1 MNTEDNNIKPNRKN
15 NRVSFRKGLGRLII
29 IILLLFSIVPSAI
42 LSIII
47 GIDGYIGMNKVK
59 KNSITTLTSLRTII
73 LNDFFRT
80 IQNDILVESLKAD
93 NIILF
98 SELQHKLASNNSDL
112 HEITDSEK
120 WKSLSKDQKKTHE
133 SFIEHNGYSDLL
145 FLDLKGNV
153 LYNVKEDDVLGTNL
167 LKGKYAQ
174 IDFSNSFNRAVE
186 SHKPIIT
193 DLVEYGPDREL
204 VNFILNGVFKNEKL
218 IGVIAIPLPLSKLNE
233 IIKDPSGMGKTG
245 IVYFIGKDNLM
256 RSSPRFEDNS
266 VVLNKKIASSSTENW
281 INEKENSNDPYQNFK
296 GDIVIGHYSNL
307 ETLKDLELDW
317 ALITEINA
325 SEADPVSGMMTLHII
340 LLTLAMIIIVIII
353 ALIIT
358 QKMVSPILKLTNWA
372 KRVSKGDLS
381 YENIKISNNEMGEMN
396 NSFREVINT
405 FRAISEVSEA
415 IAVGDYS
422 KSVPIRSDKD
432 QLGKS
437 VNLMKDKLET
447 SSIENKKANWVK
459 DGTSR
464 LNEKMRGDLDVV
476 TISRNI
482 INFIVKYLDAQ
493 IGAIYL
499 VDKEMTELKLT
510 ASYAFSSRKGDNYKV
525 KFGEGLVGQA
535 AFEKELI
542 SISEVPDDY
551 IRIKSGLGETV
562 PQNIVV
568 IPIVFEK
575 KLVGVIEIGSIKNF
589 DEFQLD
595 FLRLIIESI
604 GIGINSSATRTE
616 LQNMLQI
623 TSDQAEKLQIQQEEL
638 KNTNE
643 ELQTQQEELKISN
656 EELQVQQEELKVA
669 NEELEEQTKALKKSE
684 EDLKTQQEELQVTN
698 EELEEKTKSLEFQKK
713 KISDK
718 NLELEVARDN
728 IEQKAKELE
737 ISSKYKSEFLANM
750 SHELRTPLNSLLI
763 LSRDLA
769 DNKNKNLSD
778 DQIESSEII
787 YKSGNDLLNLI
798 NEILDLSKIESGK
811 MHLNLEKIKIQT
823 IKENILHQ
831 FKPITNQKQLLMN
844 VNIDT
849 NVPKSV
855 VTDIQRLEQIIK
867 NLMSNAIKFTD
878 DGEINCHIHLP
889 NPGVDLSRSGLNADE
904 TLAISVMD
912 TGVGIPKDKQ
922 LAIFEAFQQVDGGT
936 SRKYGGTGLGLSISR
951 ELAKLLRGEIM
962 LRSEPGKGSTFTL
975 YIPLDLKKT
984 ESEAEKEDEESFI
997 ATQKPVKRHVRKHS
1011 ENIVQPSIIKPPTQ
1025 KVEAIDDDRNSIK
1038 KNDKVILIIEDD
1050 PEFAKILRK
1059 QAHKKGFKCIATT
1072 MGEDGLIL
1080 AEKYMPDAIIL
1091 DIKLPGI
1098 DGLSVLDKLKENPK
1112 TRHIAVHMMSAIE
1125 ETLSVF
1131 KKGAI
1136 GYLTKPVK
1144 SEDIMEAFNKI
1155 EGFIDRK
1162 MKNLLLVED
1171 NDNMRK
1177 SIKVVIGEVDVKISE
1192 VKTGQEAIEALRKN
1206 TFDCMVLDLGLP
1218 DMSGFDVLKKLEA
1231 DEHTEIPP
1239 IIVYTGM
1246 ELTKEENDEL
1256 QNYTNTIIIKGVK
1269 SAERLL
1275 DETALFLHR
1284 VVDNLPKDK
1293 QKIIS
1298 NLHDKE
1304 NLFHN
1309 KKILL
1314 VDDDMRNVFALSKVL
1329 IGKGFNVTKAVNGQ
1343 MALEILEKNS
1353 EVDLVLMDIMM
1364 PVMDGYNAIKK
1375 IRDQKKFE
1383 KLPIIALTAKA
1394 MKDDREKCIEV
1405 GANDY
1410 MAKPVNIEKLL
1421 SLMRVWLYK

>member
-1 MNTEDNNIKPNRKN
+1 MNTTDNNIKPNSN
-15 NRVSFRKGLGRLII
+15 DNRVSFRKGLGRLII

-42 LSIII
+42 ISSII

-59 KNSITTLTSLRTII
+59 HNSISTLTSLKSII
-73 LNDFFRT
+73 LNDFFEN
-80 IQNDILVESLKAD
+80 IQKDILIESSKTD

-98 SELQHKLASNNSDL
+98 SELQDNLTSYKSDL
-112 HEITDSEK
+112 HNFTDSEK
-120 WKSLSKDQKKTHE
+120 WKSLTEDQKKFHK
-133 SFIEHNGYSDLL
+133 SFIENNGYSDLL
-145 FLDLKGNV
+145 FLDIKGNV
-153 LYNVKEDDVLGTNL
+153 LYNIKEDDVLGTNL

-174 IDFSNSFNRAVE
+174 IDFSNSFIRAVE
-186 SHKPIIT
+186 SHKPVIT
-193 DLVEYGPDREL
+193 DLVEYGPDRKL

-233 IIKDPSGMGKTG
+233 ILKDTSGMGKTG
-245 IVYFIGKDNLM
+245 IVYFIGRDLLL
-256 RSSPRFEDNS
+256 RSSPRFDDNS
-266 VVLNKKIASSSTENW
+266 VVLNKKIESNTTNNW
-281 INEKENSNDPYQNFK
+281 LNDKENSTISYQNFK
-296 GDIVIGHYSNL
+296 GDVVIGNYSNL
-307 ETLKDLELDW
+307 TTLEKLGLDW
-317 ALITEINA
+317 VLITEIDE

-340 LLTLAMIIIVIII
+340 LLTLTIIIIVIIL

-358 QKMVSPILKLTNWA
+358 SKMVSPILKLTNWA

-381 YENIKISNNEMGEMN
+381 YENIKFPNNEMGEMN
-396 NSFREVINT
+396 NSFREVIKT
-405 FRAISEVSEA
+405 FRSISDVSEA
-415 IAVGDYS
+415 IAVGDYG

-437 VNLMKDKLET
+437 VNLMRNKLEIAAT
-447 SSIENKKANWVK
+447 LNKRANWVK
-459 DGTSR
+459 DGTSQ

-493 IGAIYL
+493 IGALYL
-499 VDKEMTELKLT
+499 ADKEMTELKLT
-510 ASYAFSSRKGDNYKV
+510 ASYAFTARKGINHKV

-535 AFEKELI
+535 AFEKEMIFLT
-542 SISEVPDDY
+542 EVPDDY

-568 IPIVFEK
+568 VPIVFEK
-575 KLVGVIEIGSIKNF
+575 KLVGVIEIGSIREF
-589 DEFQLD
+589 DKFHLEFFQLVM
-595 FLRLIIESI
+595 ESI
-604 GIGINSSATRTE
+604 GISINSSATRTE
-616 LQNMLQI
+616 LQRMLQI

-638 KNTNE
+638 TNTNE
-643 ELQTQQEELKISN
+643 ELQTQQEELKIRN

-669 NEELEEQTKALKKSE
+669 NEELEEQTKSLKKSE

-698 EELEEKTKSLEFQKK
+698 EELEEKTKSLELQKK

-718 NLELEVARDN
+718 NMELEVARDN

-811 MHLNLEKIKIQT
+811 MHLNLENIKIQT

-844 VNIDT
+844 VNIDS

-922 LAIFEAFQQVDGGT
+922 LAIFEAFQQADGGT

-951 ELAKLLRGEIM
+951 ELAKLLNGEIM

-975 YIPLDLKKT
+975 YIPLDLKKK
-984 ESEAEKEDEESFI
+984 ESETEKEDDKRFI
-997 ATQKPVKRHVRKHS
+997 ATTPVRKRVQKPP
-1011 ENIVQPSIIKPPTQ
+1011 EIILQSSQTSTPIQ
-1025 KVEAIDDDRNSIK
+1025 KVESIDDDRNNIK
-1038 KNDKVILIIEDD
+1038 KNDKIILIIEDD
-1050 PEFAKILRK
+1050 PEFAKILCK
-1059 QAHKKGFKCIATT
+1059 QGHIKEFKCIASAT
-1072 MGEDGLIL
+1072 GEEGLIL

-1112 TRHIAVHMMSAIE
+1112 TRHIPVHMMSAIE
-1125 ETLSVF
+1125 ETINVY

-1144 SEDIMEAFNKI
+1144 SENIMKAFNKI

-1162 MKNLLLVED
+1162 MKDLLIIED
-1171 NDNMRK
+1171 DDNMRK
-1177 SIKVVIGEVDVKISE
+1177 SIKKVIGEVDVKISE
-1192 VKTGQEAIEALRKN
+1192 VKSGQEAIDALKNN

-1218 DMSGFDVLKKLEA
+1218 DMSGFDLLKKLEV
-1231 DEHTEIPP
+1231 DEHIEIPP
-1239 IIVYTGM
+1239 IIVYTGKD
-1246 ELTKEENDEL
+1246 LTKEENDEL

-1284 VVDNLPKDK
+1284 VVDDLPDDK
-1293 QKIIS
+1293 QKIIA
-1298 NLHDKE
+1298 NLYDKE
-1304 NLFHN
+1304 KLFQN

-1329 IGKGFNVTKAVNGQ
+1329 KGKGMNVIKAVNGQ
-1343 MALEILEKNS
+1343 MALDVLEKNS
-1353 EVDLVLMDIMM
+1353 EIDLILMDIMM
-1364 PVMDGYNAIKK
+1364 PVMDGYEATKK
-1375 IRDQKKFE
+1375 IRKQLKLY

-1394 MKDDREKCIEV
+1394 MKDDREKCIEA

-1421 SLMRVWLYK
+1421 SLMRVWLYKK